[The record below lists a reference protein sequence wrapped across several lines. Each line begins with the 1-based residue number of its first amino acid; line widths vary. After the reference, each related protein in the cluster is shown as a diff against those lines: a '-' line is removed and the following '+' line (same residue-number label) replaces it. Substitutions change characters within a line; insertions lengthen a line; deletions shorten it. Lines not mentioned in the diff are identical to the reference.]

1 MPPDPEERLRCG
13 GSGPM
18 SEAKMVAA
26 MVGAVF
32 AALGIL
38 STFGGLLV
46 GVWISTDL
54 MDKLVPTGIVLA
66 LLGGVLYIGMLE
78 AS

>member
-1 MPPDPEERLRCG
+1 
-13 GSGPM
+13 
-18 SEAKMVAA
+18 
-26 MVGAVF
+26 
-32 AALGIL
+32 
-38 STFGGLLV
+38 
-46 GVWISTDL
+46 